1 MRGRIDGNG
10 EGREFAGEMKGL
22 ESAVSSPRLT
32 QKTDSRLTSQILH
45 QSLIPSDILNS
56 NLGIRELASQ
66 IILGSKRSKQRVERR
81 RERRSRVEEGLDGV
95 SEHFGVFEDL
105 FGSGFDGGEF
115 AVVVVEFGVAGFCE
129 VRRKE

>member
-1 MRGRIDGNG
+1 MGKAGRV
-10 EGREFAGEMKGL
+10 AGEMKGL

-81 RERRSRVEEGLDGV
+81 RERRSRVEEGLDGI
-95 SEHFGVFEDL
+95 SEYFGVFEDL